1 MSLSVTNPL
10 GVSALQYVKG
20 GTAADRGLAVV
31 GTGYASVIAIANGSP
46 GDYSV
51 DIGCDSCDADGA
63 PLSTTFWLRNVAAT
77 PGAIYVTSGDGQS
90 ATAGGPF
97 ANPLVVSV
105 ADANGNVYA
114 GTDTVTF
121 TVSSSS
127 GASATLSP
135 SGPVS
140 VTNGLANVTAT
151 ANGTLGPYEVVACMT
166 GTSKCVTFHVN
177 NAGSRRISVYTGDL
191 QRVPANTA
199 FSPLTVLVTAG
210 GTPVSGATV
219 TFTIGTAGF
228 TFGVRAFDSYGNAYY
243 GMDSLGSFTGT
254 CVSWSAP
261 ASGPSLSGTPATT
274 CTDTSGTAVIHPEA
288 NLYADVGG
296 TYTVT
301 STLVGTDSNTTF
313 TCQNL
318 PEPPALIAIVGLT
331 TASSTVNVAYPQIA
345 VQVKDRFN
353 GTISGT
359 AVTLTSPGNGP
370 SFTDTTLHAT
380 TNSSGI
386 AIFTPTANTLANPRG
401 TTFTVTATPD
411 LAPSVS
417 TTLPCHNDPGTAYQ
431 FAQHYT
437 NDGDNQIVAVSSTYP
452 LPLAVVVQDQY
463 TNPVYSGTPFL
474 FTVLSAPSGAS
485 AAFSGGANTY
495 TFNTNDLGT
504 VTTTLLRANTTKGSL
519 WATASST
526 GIGSPRSFTLNSVN
540 DTESSTW
547 GVAAVTGHPESQ
559 STLVNTSFQDL
570 WVRVVDRWGNTVT
583 SSQAQVVFTVNPSG
597 GATLVQGTQTANS
610 NSSGYASVPATANT
624 VVGSYTV
631 TGSLQSAKVRT
642 DFPSLL
648 ELYVYDAY
656 GNPIPGASVTFVTP
670 TDGATATVA
679 TTVVADDSGIV
690 HAQVGAADSDEAPTA
705 RASRVQ

>member
-1 MSLSVTNPL
+1 
-10 GVSALQYVKG
+10 
-20 GTAADRGLAVV
+20 
-31 GTGYASVIAIANGSP
+31 
-46 GDYSV
+46 
-51 DIGCDSCDADGA
+51 
-63 PLSTTFWLRNVAAT
+63 
-77 PGAIYVTSGDGQS
+77 
-90 ATAGGPF
+90 
-97 ANPLVVSV
+97 
-105 ADANGNVYA
+105 
-114 GTDTVTF
+114 
-121 TVSSSS
+121 
-127 GASATLSP
+127 
-135 SGPVS
+135 
-140 VTNGLANVTAT
+140 
-151 ANGTLGPYEVVACMT
+151 
-166 GTSKCVTFHVN
+166 
-177 NAGSRRISVYTGDL
+177 
-191 QRVPANTA
+191 
-199 FSPLTVLVTAG
+199 
-210 GTPVSGATV
+210 
-219 TFTIGTAGF
+219 
-228 TFGVRAFDSYGNAYY
+228 
-243 GMDSLGSFTGT
+243 MDSLGSFTGT

-261 ASGPSLSGTPATT
+261 ASGPSLSGTSATT

-463 TNPVYSGTPFL
+463 TNPVYSGTPVL

-485 AAFSGGANTY
+485 AAFSGGANRY

-504 VTTTLLRANTTKGSL
+504 VTTTLLRANTTKGSF

-526 GIGSPRSFTLNSVN
+526 GIGSFTLNSVN

-631 TGSLQSAKVRT
+631 TASVYGSTGSTTLFTLQNLVDPTPATFSRIAGSLQSAKVRT

-690 HAQVGAADSDEAPTA
+690 HAQATASSTPGSYLVYATNATVTEPVSFELTNLLDDPGAITIVSGNNQSSTVGTLYGQPLAVRVTNSSSQVQGSCSGDGQRDRRPLHGPCKYAGRSLPSYLCSDQQRLANLHGARHLAARWCFCTGLWSLGEP
-705 RASRVQ
+705 S